1 MGRTV
6 KPEQQKLFLL
16 YAMKAVGIP
25 LLDEQLIEMAGALAL
40 MNTFEVQSNLAELV
54 SSQLAQRR
62 ESVVGRL
69 YSVSTMGASTL
80 ELFQKE
86 LPFSKREAIDA
97 YARQNKDRLRLESQL
112 FAEYLQIGENQ
123 FRVTLKL
130 MEKDVPAF
138 ELNLLTTSKAEAARI
153 AEGWRRNALEVYQSV
168 FRHLLKK

>member
-1 MGRTV
+1 
-6 KPEQQKLFLL
+6 
-16 YAMKAVGIP
+16 
-25 LLDEQLIEMAGALAL
+25 
-40 MNTFEVQSNLAELV
+40 
-54 SSQLAQRR
+54 
-62 ESVVGRL
+62 
-69 YSVSTMGASTL
+69 MGASTL

-138 ELNLLTTSKAEAARI
+138 ELSLLTTSKAEAARI